1 MCQKRQ
7 DSRGPE
13 IAAILGKDGCS
24 STLSEPGT
32 VVVYQRQGCSF
43 EPVREMPFALDQ
55 DKGLRELRAKM
66 AELIE
71 FLNDCKIFVA
81 QSASGALYF
90 ELEKAGFSV
99 WEISGKPA
107 DFLAI
112 ILDDEEKE
120 RAAAQAVRVMGIP
133 APAERNPG
141 SFFIS
146 IKEIQGRSPAIS
158 SKQVLQQFI
167 REGQFREL
175 EIICDHV
182 PPWIEMDAACRG
194 FSLHSEKLGPNECS
208 VRLTKTSTGPC
219 GC

>member
-43 EPVREMPFALDQ
+43 EPVREMAFALDQ
-55 DKGLRELRAKM
+55 DKGLKELRAKM

-71 FLNDCKIFVA
+71 FLNGCKIFVA
-81 QSASGALYF
+81 RSASGALYF

-99 WEISGKPA
+99 WEISGKPV

-112 ILDDEEKE
+112 ILEDEEKE
-120 RAAAQAVRVMGIP
+120 RVAAEAVAVTGIP
-133 APAERNPG
+133 APAERAPG

-146 IKEIQGRSPAIS
+146 IKEIQGKSPAIS

-182 PPWIEMDAACRG
+182 PPWIEMDAECRG
-194 FSLHSEKLGPNECS
+194 FSLRSEKLGPSECS
-208 VRLTKTSTGPC
+208 VRLTKMSKGGC

>member
-7 DSRGPE
+7 DCRGPE

-43 EPVREMPFALDQ
+43 EPVREMAFALDK
-55 DKGLRELRAKM
+55 DKGLKELRAKM

-71 FLNDCKIFVA
+71 FLNGCKIFVA
-81 QSASGALYF
+81 RSASGALYF
-90 ELEKAGFSV
+90 ELEKAGFSI
-99 WEISGKPA
+99 WEITGKPA

-112 ILDDEEKE
+112 VLEDEEKE
-120 RAAAQAVRVMGIP
+120 RVAAQVTGVAGIP
-133 APAERNPG
+133 APAERAPG

-146 IKEIQGRSPAIS
+146 IKEVQGKSPAIS

-194 FSLHSEKLGPNECS
+194 FSLSSEKLGPNE
-208 VRLTKTSTGPC
+208 VRLRLMKTSAGSC

>member
-1 MCQKRQ
+1 M
-7 DSRGPE
+7 GPE
-13 IAAILGKDGCS
+13 IAAILSKDGCS

-43 EPVREMPFALDQ
+43 EPVREMAFALDQ
-55 DKGLRELRAKM
+55 DKGLKELRAKM
-66 AELIE
+66 AGLIQ
-71 FLNDCKIFVA
+71 FLNGCTIFVA
-81 QSASGALYF
+81 RSASGALYF
-90 ELEKAGFSV
+90 ELEKAGFSI

-107 DFLAI
+107 DFLSI
-112 ILDDEEKE
+112 VLEDEEKE
-120 RAAAQAVRVMGIP
+120 RVAAQVSGVTGIP
-133 APAERNPG
+133 APAERSPG

-146 IKEIQGRSPAIS
+146 IKEVQGKSPAIS

-182 PPWIEMDAACRG
+182 PPWIVMDAACRG
-194 FSLHSEKLGPNECS
+194 FTLCSEKLGPNECR
-208 VRLTKTSTGPC
+208 VRLTGTSSRGC

>member
-1 MCQKRQ
+1 MCQKREG
-7 DSRGPE
+7 RIGPE
-13 IAAILGKDGCS
+13 ISAILGNDGCS

-43 EPVREMPFALDQ
+43 ETVREMVFALDQ
-55 DKGLRELRAKM
+55 DKGLKELRVNM

-71 FLNDCKIFVA
+71 FLDGCKIFVA
-81 QSASGALYF
+81 RSANGALYF

-107 DFLAI
+107 DFLSI
-112 ILDDEEKE
+112 ILEDEEKE
-120 RAAAQAVRVMGIP
+120 RMAAQAVGVMGIP
-133 APAERNPG
+133 APAERSPG

-146 IKEIQGRSPAIS
+146 IKEVQGRSPAIS

-167 REGQFREL
+167 HEGQFREL

-194 FSLHSEKLGPNECS
+194 FSLHSEKLGPNECR
-208 VRLTKTSTGPC
+208 VRLARASAGSC

>member
-7 DSRGPE
+7 ASRGPE

-24 STLSEPGT
+24 GTLSEPGT

-43 EPVREMPFALDQ
+43 EPVRDMAFALDQ
-55 DKGLRELRAKM
+55 DKGLKELRAKM
-66 AELIE
+66 AELIP
-71 FLNDCKIFVA
+71 FLKGCKIFVA
-81 QSASGALYF
+81 RSASGALYF
-90 ELEKAGFSV
+90 ELEKADFSV

-112 ILDDEEKE
+112 IVEDEEKE
-120 RAAAQAVRVMGIP
+120 RVSAQAVGVTGIT
-133 APAERNPG
+133 APAERAPG

-146 IKEIQGRSPAIS
+146 IKEIQGRYPAIS

-167 REGQFREL
+167 REGQFSEL
-175 EIICDHV
+175 EVICDHM
-182 PPWIEMDAACRG
+182 PPWIEMDAVCRG
-194 FSLHSEKLGPNECS
+194 YSLHSEKLGPNECS
-208 VRLTKTSTGPC
+208 VRLTKSSKEPC

>member
-7 DSRGPE
+7 AGRGPE

-24 STLSEPGT
+24 STLSDPGT
-32 VVVYQRQGCSF
+32 VVVYQRQGCTF

-55 DKGLRELRAKM
+55 NKGLKELRAKM

-71 FLNDCKIFVA
+71 FLNGCKIFVA

-99 WEISGKPA
+99 WEISGKPV

-112 ILDDEEKE
+112 IQDDEEKE
-120 RAAAQAVRVMGIP
+120 RVAAEAVAVTGIP
-133 APAERNPG
+133 APAERSPG

-146 IKEIQGRSPAIS
+146 IKEIQGKSPAIS

-194 FSLHSEKLGPNECS
+194 FLLRSEKLGPSECS
-208 VRLTKTSTGPC
+208 VRLTKTSGSC